1 FHFGGGNTAYE
12 ALAVGAP
19 IVTWPGAYM
28 RGRVTY
34 ACYRKMGVMNCVAD
48 SPDQYA
54 ELAVRLGCDRS
65 FREEIRAK
73 ILASNSALYEDA
85 GALRELEKFFVDALR
100 ENPANPKTNE
110 SDHA

>member
-34 ACYRKMGVMNCVAD
+34 ACYRKMGVMDCVAG

-73 ILASNSALYEDA
+73 ILVSNSALYEDA
-85 GALRELEKFFVDALR
+85 CALRELEKFFVDVLR
-100 ENPANPKTNE
+100 EHPANLKTNE